1 MAEEKQKKAE
11 KTEKPEERTEALVR
25 ILGYDVRGEKNIY
38 AGLTKIKG
46 VSWTISNAVCLK
58 LGYPKSKKIFE
69 LTKADIAKIEEFLK
83 KLPLKDFLKNR
94 RLDRET
100 GESSHLYGTDLD
112 LKKQFDIKRLKQIKS
127 YRGVRHSSGL
137 PVRGQRTRAN
147 FRKKGKAVGVSKKAH
162 KK

>member
-25 ILGYDVRGEKNIY
+25 ILGYDVQSGKNIY

-46 VSWTISNAVCLK
+46 VSWTISNAVCLR

-137 PVRGQRTRAN
+137 PVRGQRTRSN